1 MNFELNQDWLKG
13 DLPGLQEA
21 EGLNN
26 KRIHSNQSNIQAMSI
41 NKGHSTGSSW
51 LSVFAVAPSRRDA
64 DHHWFHK
71 PFVMWKDKSDYLP
84 LDQKSLIYI

>member
-21 EGLNN
+21 DWLNN

-41 NKGHSTGSSW
+41 NKGHGSSVGP
-51 LSVFAVAPSRRDA
+51 VFADSIVFVAIHLISRCTHNNANDRNR
-64 DHHWFHK
+64 H
-71 PFVMWKDKSDYLP
+71 
-84 LDQKSLIYI
+84 

>member
-41 NKGHSTGSSW
+41 NKGHGSSVGP
-51 LSVFAVAPSRRDA
+51 VFAVAPEQGRG
-64 DHHWFHK
+64 
-71 PFVMWKDKSDYLP
+71 PP
-84 LDQKSLIYI
+84 LVPQTFRHVER

>member
-41 NKGHSTGSSW
+41 NKGHGSSVGP
-51 LSVFAVAPSRRDA
+51 VFAVAPSRRGA

-71 PFVMWKDKSDYLP
+71 LFVMWKDKSDYLP
-84 LDQKSLIYI
+84 LDQKSLICK

>member
-41 NKGHSTGSSW
+41 NKGHGSSVGP
-51 LSVFAVAPSRRDA
+51 VFAVMDA
-64 DHHWFHK
+64 ND
-71 PFVMWKDKSDYLP
+71 
-84 LDQKSLIYI
+84 DQ